1 MADPTP
7 DTDTESAPAKNPDL
21 LKADQQSQVQCALF
35 IDLFK
40 GSNSYSLNLNDGYP
54 NFVVTR
60 ENPAPDLPPTPDPYF
75 HRIIPMRTS
84 EPSLFMNKLNFSS
97 ESTRYLENAN
107 NAIQSMDRKLSW
119 IYEKNGV
126 IIEEPLK
133 LSTYDSLQGMV
144 DDLEELEKS
153 FFSPSFG
160 QAVTSEIEAK
170 RNEIINRPWQAS
182 KDRGDYYLDSI
193 NVLYEG
199 TNPSTARNDVQ
210 VTLTFKLESFAALNT
225 VMNPGSDKP
234 IELQELITLPITGR
248 SDGGPGFMIKN
259 QYSPNYNRLRLWV
272 ASTAPELE
280 RSSLM
285 IDLSI
290 IDHKISRSSEIGEV
304 TLEVNYRG
312 YFEQMMSMP
321 FNDALASETT
331 IEQRKERQDI
341 LNETAQ
347 YDCDPVT
354 IREILR
360 VDQASLAEERRN
372 RKFSNIIDKMVD
384 RGYIHGANID
394 AQEIIDNSAN
404 ILKSDALVSG
414 PFLASLD
421 ENSPWESRY
430 KTAKKVAGDEV
441 GWNWRD
447 LLPGDPGVSTEGT
460 LATYLF
466 YLGDLLEVVSD
477 CLYKK
482 DSDDHRSNVN
492 NINLTFMVADILIP
506 NANEPSSPLIVN
518 PCCIPISLQF
528 FAKWYNDTIVRK
540 DLAYYPIGTFIRDLV
555 ERLITNL
562 LYEVCFSSM
571 LPDEIPPVLRT
582 TYLSDC
588 DYRKFSPAVHSGDPD
603 SGGFYYMVDNS
614 ESRPVLGKD
623 IKYDTSSG
631 VQNYCIIYQQTPPY
645 FREMKMQQAGKKPL
659 QDDPTV
665 PTIRY
670 GNQDRNSSYVS
681 NVSFA
686 KSDSPMLREARYF
699 NNQNGNLSLL
709 SNLYDLNFDID
720 KRKATTSLYPG
731 QIIDFRLEDWGSG
744 ILGEK
749 KTSSP
754 GGKPITVK
762 GYKYSDSDPHVPG
775 TAANT
780 LGFGGY
786 YIIKRVEYN
795 LGPTPAVYTIKI
807 QTKFL
812 GTDADQELKRRDP
825 NAETIDII
833 NEDEN
838 CAPLYE
844 DMVRHYEDIG
854 GGFVAGTSYG
864 DAEFNPMAERD
875 PNEES
880 FPHTEGGGSLEV
892 EWSGTSNRQK
902 RTPSTTKRFPEGESE
917 STTTPVTRGT
927 SGPPTKPI

>member
-1 MADPTP
+1 MAEPTP
-7 DTDTESAPAKNPDL
+7 DPNTESIPAKNPDL

-40 GSNSYSLNLNDGYP
+40 GSNSYSLEPPGAATTDERKSSYASFVISRADYTPEGYSK
-54 NFVVTR
+54 
-60 ENPAPDLPPTPDPYF
+60 DPYF

-97 ESTRYLENAN
+97 EATRYLENAN

-119 IYEKNGV
+119 IYEKDGV

-160 QAVTSEIEAK
+160 QAVTPEIEAK

-321 FNDALASETT
+321 FNDALASETA
-331 IEQRKERQDI
+331 IDQRKERQEI

-384 RGYIHGANID
+384 RGYIHGAEID
-394 AQEIIDNSAN
+394 VQEIIDNSGN
-404 ILKSDALVSG
+404 ILNSNALVRG
-414 PFLASLD
+414 PFPALLD
-421 ENSPWESRY
+421 ENGPWESRY
-430 KTAKKVAGDEV
+430 RTAKKAAGDEV
-441 GWNWRD
+441 GWTWKE
-447 LLPGDPGVSTEGT
+447 LPFVFYEPGVTRAGT
-460 LATYLF
+460 VSTYLF

-492 NINLTFMVADILIP
+492 NINLTFMIADIQIP
-506 NANEPSSPLIVN
+506 NANDPTTPLIVN

-588 DYRKFSPAVHSGDPD
+588 DYRKFSPAAHWEYPN

-614 ESRPVLGKD
+614 EERPLLSKD

-731 QIIDFRLEDWGSG
+731 QIIDFRLEDWGTRVQTSKFDV
-744 ILGEK
+744 GE
-749 KTSSP
+749 
-754 GGKPITVK
+754 GALNITEA
-762 GYKYSDSDPHVPG
+762 GDSDPHTPG

-825 NAETIDII
+825 DAETIDII
-833 NEDEN
+833 NEDEQ
-838 CAPLYE
+838 CAPSYE
-844 DMVRHYEDIG
+844 KMVRHYEDIG
-854 GGFVAGTSYG
+854 GGVEGDGTTT
-864 DAEFNPMAERD
+864 AKRD
-875 PNEES
+875 PDEET
-880 FPHTEGGGSLEV
+880 FPHTEAGNTYHKV
-892 EWSGTSNRQK
+892 TMPPVRDTSRK
-902 RTPSTTKRFPEGESE
+902 TIRFPEGESE

-927 SGPPTKPI
+927 SGRPTKPI